1 MNLVKPVPPVEYVFA
16 MQSGLAEFTDPDDT
30 AAALLRRNHVAYEVY
45 TLNLQKFL
53 KPEDLEIAS
62 TSLGWRFM
70 TADPAG
76 DMACHMPKSASLR
89 ILGVAR
95 TRDVHVALHRLRE
108 LEQRAIRKLT
118 ARWQRVPEHDFEL
131 RGLRIPSMLIEGVW
145 LHRPKQHPRDMDTDF
160 LVPCLGFVNARG
172 EGWSWE
178 LESLEPYSPK
188 EFLDK
193 IRDACK
199 KRLVQ
204 KQELRSNEKRL
215 ALRANSR
222 SLAAHAGRKPRLPQ
236 SRTLHKTR
244 ALHKKRAAR

>member
-1 MNLVKPVPPVEYVFA
+1 MNLVKPVPPVEYVCA

-30 AAALLRRNHVAYEVY
+30 AADLLRRNHVAYEVY

-53 KPEDLEIAS
+53 TPEDLETAS
-62 TSLGWRFM
+62 TSVGWRFL

-76 DMACHMPKSASLR
+76 DMACHIPKSASPQ

-108 LEQRAIRKLT
+108 LEQRAVAKLT
-118 ARWQRVPEHDFEL
+118 ARWRRVPEQDFEL

-145 LHRPKQHPRDMDTDF
+145 LHRSKQHPRDMDTDF
-160 LVPCLGFVNARG
+160 LVPCLGFLNATG

-188 EFLDK
+188 EFLDQT
-193 IRDACK
+193 RDART
-199 KRLVQ
+199 KRLVE
-204 KQELRSNEKRL
+204 KQELRSSEKRL

-222 SLAAHAGRKPRLPQ
+222 SLAARAGRKPRSAQ
-236 SRTLHKTR
+236 SR